1 MQLSLLTAGI
11 LLASTL
17 SASPQ
22 EGQPSAKAGPDLG
35 GPVVVNGV
43 EIPETQI
50 KRFLIYGPAR
60 PAMEYRRINALIQDE
75 IARRVNGFDDELA
88 NWEAISASGA
98 DAGPKPQPV
107 SAEDYAVSDEEFEK
121 LFDKKIAEFK
131 QKYPEETTGLK
142 VETEIA
148 RAYRSIDWYRRELRQ
163 EIQFDKV
170 FIPDN
175 PALWPDLT
183 YEALR
188 EEAGEILIKDF
199 KDSYDRRVL
208 DYETRLAAW
217 KLKVE
222 SGDPQAGPEPEMA
235 SEDSMYRSILRQI
248 VRDTIYKVVD
258 SRTAAEGLP
267 SDLICTMDFDWD
279 GTPELSLSTEQM
291 WEVVAD
297 TVSDVEVEDARQFL
311 ALIEASRQRLAAENK
326 LMTDEEAAAKIEE
339 IKAGFQSSMFD
350 LGSIAVGAHQF
361 PSVEAYSAYIP
372 LIESYKA
379 SVQPLLETPAEGG
392 LPAVLRAHLDQAN
405 QVMGLAKVDAEVL
418 LVSAFDFANFA
429 WKKNGWAEAQA
440 KAEWLKSEVEKNA
453 AAYAEFRKQRM
464 EASAKGEEFN
474 PEEEVLEPHAFWS
487 QLIDNHCDFWDPP
500 PPEVG
505 RQSAVSYKQLGRFG
519 ERTRND
525 LRSLMN
531 ESAYVNFLHGELVTD
546 QIFFEQPMGTVAG
559 PFKGPFG
566 YYLTK
571 VLKRTPP
578 QRPLNVNDERHVEL
592 LRDDWLRIS
601 FIDYA
606 HEALAS
612 AQAAGESK

>member
-1 MQLSLLTAGI
+1 MQLSLLTAGV

-22 EGQPSAKAGPDLG
+22 EGQPSAQVGPDLG

-43 EIPETQI
+43 EISETQI

-75 IARRVNGFDDELA
+75 IQRRVNGYDDELA
-88 NWEAISASGA
+88 NWEAISASGV
-98 DAGPKPQPV
+98 DAGPKPERV
-107 SAEDYAVSDEEFEK
+107 NVADFDVTDEEFEK

-170 FIPDN
+170 FVPDN
-175 PALWPDLT
+175 PEFWPDLT

-258 SRTAAEGLP
+258 SRTAADGLS

-279 GTPELSLSTEQM
+279 GEPELSLTTEDM
-291 WEVVAD
+291 WNVVAD

-311 ALIEASRQRLAAENK
+311 ALVEAARQRLAAENK
-326 LMTDEEAAAKIEE
+326 LMSDEEAAAKLEE

-418 LVSAFDFANFA
+418 LVSAFDFGTFS
-429 WKKNGWAEAQA
+429 WKKNGWAEAKT

-464 EASAKGEEFN
+464 EASAKGEEFT
-474 PEEEVLEPHAFWS
+474 PDEEVLEPHAFWS

-505 RQSAVSYKQLGRFG
+505 RQSAVAYKQLGRFG

-525 LRSLMN
+525 LRSLMS
-531 ESAYVNFLHGELVTD
+531 ESAYVNFLRGSLVTD
-546 QIFFEQPMGTVAG
+546 EIFFEQPMGTVAG

-578 QRPLNVNDERHVEL
+578 QRPLNVNDERHIEL

-606 HEALAS
+606 HEALAG